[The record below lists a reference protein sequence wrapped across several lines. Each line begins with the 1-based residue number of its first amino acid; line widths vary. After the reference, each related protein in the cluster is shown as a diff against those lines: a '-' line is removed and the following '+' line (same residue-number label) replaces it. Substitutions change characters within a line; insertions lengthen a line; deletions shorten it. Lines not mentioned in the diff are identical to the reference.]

1 MEKWRQ
7 EISEIRKS
15 HQDQLTIVEKRN
27 HQAMMELRDRLEA
40 EKEIFQD
47 NFLKKSEEKYRIR
60 EKAFRDQI
68 IQERDSEIEVVIE
81 RLERETGSSNSDA
94 TRRYRMDIERI
105 KTETAAEMKEV
116 YSGRNSYVLL
126 FSSSETIIV

>member
-68 IQERDSEIEVVIE
+68 IQERDAEIEVVIE

-116 YSGRNSYVLL
+116 YSGRKFLC
-126 FSSSETIIV
+126 FTFF

>member
-47 NFLKKSEEKYRIR
+47 NFLKKSEEKCRIR

-116 YSGRNSYVLL
+116 YSGRNSYVYFFLAQRPA
-126 FSSSETIIV
+126 